1 MVMAIQKQ
9 IFEDKH
15 CFVYCGPER
24 CNCRAGN
31 PLLTQDRET
40 LRRAWDLLGLQTVMP
55 VPAQPPMCISCGAR
69 NHPNEDG
76 GLPCGH

>member
-1 MVMAIQKQ
+1 MTLHSIPKQ
-9 IFEDKH
+9 FKDKH

-24 CNCRAGN
+24 CDCRAGN
-31 PLLTQDRET
+31 PLLKQDGDT
-40 LRRAWDLLGLQTVMP
+40 LRRAWDLLGLQW
-55 VPAQPPMCISCGAR
+55 PAPPAEPPLCIGCGAR